1 MEHRNL
7 TTQAWSRMAIDSLF
21 DRGVL
26 PDWKEF
32 AQALRTDE
40 ALARETL
47 LMCTRHQ
54 ERGSAELARVLVEHF
69 YPQLSA
75 QNGLS
80 K

>member
-7 TTQAWSRMAIDSLF
+7 TTHTWSRMAIDSLF

-32 AQALRTDE
+32 AQALRADE
-40 ALARETL
+40 ALAKETL
-47 LMCTRHQ
+47 LMCSRHQ
-54 ERGSAELARVLVEHF
+54 ERGSVELARVLIEHF
-69 YPQLSA
+69 HPQLLE
-75 QNGLS
+75 Q